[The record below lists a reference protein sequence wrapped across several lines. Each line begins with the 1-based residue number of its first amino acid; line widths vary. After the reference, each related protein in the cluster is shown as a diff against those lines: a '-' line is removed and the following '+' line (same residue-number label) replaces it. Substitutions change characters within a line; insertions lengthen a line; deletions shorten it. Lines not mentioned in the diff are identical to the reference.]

1 MGDKIGARNRV
12 AGAGGPGARGGGEP
26 VSDADDAIAEGKGI
40 GYPVMIKAAAG
51 GGGIGMTVAADA
63 ERLRAGFE
71 TARSRA
77 ERFFGNPSILIERFI
92 ASARPVEVP
101 ILGLADVRRIALG

>member
-1 MGDKIGARNRV
+1 MEGGVVWMGQSPVGIEQMGDKMRARNLM
-12 AGAGGPGARGGGEP
+12 AGAGVPVAAGSAEP
-26 VSDADDAIAEGKGI
+26 VSDAEDAIAEAERI

-77 ERFFGNPSILIERFI
+77 ERFFGKPSILIDRFI
-92 ASARPVEVP
+92 AS
-101 ILGLADVRRIALG
+101 